1 VSMVRTDT
9 HSISTSLRQ
18 AQTPLW
24 NTVDLDTGHG
34 AGHFYPAPHRGV
46 CNLPEIAWDL
56 SRNRIYVA
64 YADLQSSSILPNTDL
79 FLQYADYN
87 SQSMAWQPGNNG
99 EPLETAQDSSTAQFM
114 QAIAVDQASGNV
126 AVGWY
131 DGRND
136 TNNVTSHNTKVQY
149 YAAVSRDRGISFG
162 QPFQVT
168 SGQSDS
174 SLLDWN
180 GLPSNQIGDFLD
192 YTAVAYEGG
201 VLYAA
206 WADNANSPVPNFYNG
221 HSYLD
226 IYVAVGIPPC
236 P

>member
-1 VSMVRTDT
+1 MVRTDT

-46 CNLPEIAWDL
+46 CNLPEIAWAL

-126 AVGWY
+126 AVAWY

-136 TNNVTSHNTKVQY
+136 TLHDTLHNTKVQY
-149 YAAVSRDRGISFG
+149 YAAVSRNGGISFG
-162 QPFQVT
+162 QPFQLT
-168 SGQSDS
+168 PGQSDS
-174 SLLDWN
+174 SLLNW
-180 GLPSNQIGDFLD
+180 IGQYGSVVEDFLD
-192 YTAVAYEGG
+192 YTAVAYVGG

-206 WADNANSPVPNFYNG
+206 WADNANSPVPNFSNG
-221 HSYLD
+221 TSYLD
-226 IYVAVGIPPC
+226 IYVAFGIPPS